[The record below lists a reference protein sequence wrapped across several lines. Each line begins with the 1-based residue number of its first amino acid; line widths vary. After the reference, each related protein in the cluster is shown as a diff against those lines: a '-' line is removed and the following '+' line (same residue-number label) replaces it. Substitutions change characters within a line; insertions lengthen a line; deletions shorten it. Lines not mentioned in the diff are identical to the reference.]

1 MPAKVVEPGVRAR
14 TILAGAFILA
24 SQQQVSTS
32 KLINTQCQAVIQ
44 QARRGSALRGYALK
58 RSVGSI
64 GAWAEGWPSTPLL
77 RKGGMHDHMTSLLTS
92 IIHSSTY
99 IFVSRSL
106 ITCAVQCK
114 RQRELVQLSGVE
126 GAMI

>member
-1 MPAKVVEPGVRAR
+1 MLCQRKLSSPEFELGLFSQENS
-14 TILAGAFILA
+14 IL
-24 SQQQVSTS
+24 QVSTS
-32 KLINTQCQAVIQ
+32 KLINTQCRAVIQ
-44 QARRGSALRGYALK
+44 QARRGSALHRYALK

-77 RKGGMHDHMTSLLTS
+77 REGGMHHHITFQSARWLLTS

-99 IFVSRSL
+99 MSL
-106 ITCAVQCK
+106 ITCDVQCK
-114 RQRELVQLSGVE
+114 RQRELVQLSCVE